1 MAKRRMMSVE
11 VGTSDEFNLLTK
23 SAQALYLQLNL
34 SADDDG
40 IVDKWKTILRSTRT
54 KREHLDA
61 LIDSGYVLMLDD
73 GSVLISDWL
82 IHNNISLKRYSAGR
96 YKNKL
101 DTVLMHRGGR
111 YFKASE
117 VFLTPQVK

>member
-1 MAKRRMMSVE
+1 M
-11 VGTSDEFNLLTK
+11 
-23 SAQALYLQLNL
+23 
-34 SADDDG
+34 
-40 IVDKWKTILRSTRT
+40 WKTILRYTRT

-73 GSVLISDWL
+73 GSVLISDWR

-96 YKNKL
+96 CKDKL

-117 VFLTPQVK
+117 DFLTPQVK

>member
-1 MAKRRMMSVE
+1 MMSVE

-82 IHNNISLKRYSAGR
+82 IHNRIRRDRYTESR
-96 YKNKL
+96 HSTQL
-101 DTVLMHRGGR
+101 DSVYVSGTGR
-111 YFKASE
+111 YFKA
-117 VFLTPQVK
+117 